1 MSLMRTYRR
10 ALGLSQSAFAA
21 QLNVPLETYRPW
33 DAGRREPP
41 PQLLTRARTLAGY
54 PDETVLLP
62 LPVLALMIGVHVR
75 TLHAAARSG
84 RLGVAYDTRTTF
96 RRLRPRATL
105 KHALDFRRHYYG
117 TQRRPP
123 ATPVPLTW
131 ASVPGTMTFNS
142 KRCADTST
150 SARLDSRAWSAPPVR
165 PSSINGK
172 RGNARHRLFS
182 GSGSMSFNPGSTLTP
197 SHDDPLEDSVLPAT
211 SGPLA

>member
-1 MSLMRTYRR
+1 M
-10 ALGLSQSAFAA
+10 GL
-21 QLNVPLETYRPW
+21 RPVVNPVCW
-33 DAGRREPP
+33 GPISPILLKLTIPDAGRREPP

-62 LPVLALMIGVHVR
+62 LPVLALMTGVHVR

-131 ASVPGTMTFNS
+131 ASVP
-142 KRCADTST
+142 
-150 SARLDSRAWSAPPVR
+150 
-165 PSSINGK
+165 
-172 RGNARHRLFS
+172 
-182 GSGSMSFNPGSTLTP
+182 
-197 SHDDPLEDSVLPAT
+197 EDYDVQLKALREYS
-211 SGPLA
+211 LAIKCPRKP

>member
-75 TLHAAARSG
+75 TLHAAARSV
-84 RLGVAYDTRTTF
+84 LPS
-96 RRLRPRATL
+96 L
-105 KHALDFRRHYYG
+105 
-117 TQRRPP
+117 
-123 ATPVPLTW
+123 
-131 ASVPGTMTFNS
+131 SVGEESLSPNHP
-142 KRCADTST
+142 DTS
-150 SARLDSRAWSAPPVR
+150 SR
-165 PSSINGK
+165 
-172 RGNARHRLFS
+172 F
-182 GSGSMSFNPGSTLTP
+182 
-197 SHDDPLEDSVLPAT
+197 
-211 SGPLA
+211 